1 MAHRAIVVVYA
12 FENMEAFA
20 VYNVHITLFW
30 FRGDGISD
38 FCFFFPDDVRGHIFF
53 CIDDY
58 RVCDPSS

>member
-38 FCFFFPDDVRGHIFF
+38 FCVFFPDDVRGHIFF

-58 RVCDPSS
+58 RVYDPQS